1 LKDNQLITL
10 SKIFAVDIVNTCNE
24 IREQRKGNALVNQL
38 LKSGTSIGANI
49 HEANY
54 ASSRND
60 FICKLQISL
69 KECYETEYWLDLFK
83 ETNMISVMN
92 FNRLIS
98 QCYKIRRILSA
109 SIRTAKHNSPVAQ
122 E

>member
-1 LKDNQLITL
+1 MKDNQLITL